1 MSETSKFYD
10 VPAGKIAAVV
20 TYLEMRSPPP
30 TGEERADSR
39 VEIRRIENPDP
50 DWYLKLFK
58 EIGEDLL
65 WFGRLTIDGEDLFS
79 ILSDPNYE
87 VYALRADGEDAGLLE
102 LDFRTQEE
110 CELSYFGIVPSLVGS
125 GAGRVLMSHTI
136 EIAWSRPIRRFWLHT
151 CTLDHPRA
159 LPFYLR
165 AGFTAYKREIEI
177 ADDPR
182 LTGALRRDATPDV
195 PIIEK

>member
-39 VEIRRIENPDP
+39 VELRRIENPDP

-65 WFGRLTIDGEDLFS
+65 WFGRLTIDGEDLHS
-79 ILSDPNYE
+79 LLSDPNYE
-87 VYALRADGEDAGLLE
+87 VYVLRADGEDAGLLE

-125 GAGRVLMSHTI
+125 GVGRVLMSHTI
-136 EIAWSRPIRRFWLHT
+136 EIAWSHPIRRFWLHT

-182 LTGALRRDATPDV
+182 LTGALQRDATPDV
-195 PIIEK
+195 PIIEN

>member
-39 VEIRRIENPDP
+39 VELRRIENPDP
-50 DWYLKLFK
+50 DWYLKLFN

-65 WFGRLTIDGEDLFS
+65 WFGRLTIDGEDLHS
-79 ILSDPNYE
+79 LLSDPNYE

-102 LDFRTQEE
+102 LDFRIQEE

-125 GAGRVLMSHTI
+125 GVGRVLMSHTI

>member
-39 VEIRRIENPDP
+39 VELRRIENPDP
-50 DWYLKLFK
+50 DWYLKLFN

-65 WFGRLTIDGEDLFS
+65 WFGRLTIDGEDLHS
-79 ILSDPNYE
+79 LLSDPNYE

-102 LDFRTQEE
+102 LDFRIQEE

-125 GAGRVLMSHTI
+125 GVGRVLMSHTI
-136 EIAWSRPIRRFWLHT
+136 EIAWSHPIRRFWLHT

>member
-1 MSETSKFYD
+1 MSETSKFYE

-30 TGEERADSR
+30 TGEEQADSR
-39 VEIRRIENPDP
+39 IEIRRIENPDP
-50 DWYLKLFK
+50 DWYLKLFN

-65 WFGRLTIDGEDLFS
+65 WFGRLTIDGEDLHS
-79 ILSDPNYE
+79 LLSDPNYE

-102 LDFRTQEE
+102 LDFRIQEE

-125 GAGRVLMSHTI
+125 GVGRVLMSHTI

>member
-39 VEIRRIENPDP
+39 VELRRIENPDP

-65 WFGRLTIDGEDLFS
+65 WFGRLTIDGEDLHS
-79 ILSDPNYE
+79 LLSDPNYE
-87 VYALRADGEDAGLLE
+87 VYVLRADGEDAGLLE

-125 GAGRVLMSHTI
+125 GVGRVLMSHTI

-195 PIIEK
+195 PIIEN

>member
-39 VEIRRIENPDP
+39 VELRRIENPDP
-50 DWYLKLFK
+50 DWYLKLFN

-87 VYALRADGEDAGLLE
+87 VYVVRADGEDAGLLE

-110 CELSYFGIVPSLVGS
+110 CELS
-125 GAGRVLMSHTI
+125 
-136 EIAWSRPIRRFWLHT
+136 
-151 CTLDHPRA
+151 
-159 LPFYLR
+159 
-165 AGFTAYKREIEI
+165 
-177 ADDPR
+177 
-182 LTGALRRDATPDV
+182 
-195 PIIEK
+195 

>member
-1 MSETSKFYD
+1 MSEASKFYD

-20 TYLEMRSPPP
+20 TYLEMRSAPPETEEP
-30 TGEERADSR
+30 GAVHGELRR
-39 VEIRRIENPDP
+39 VENPDP
-50 DWYLKLFK
+50 DWYLNLFK

-65 WFGRLTIDGEDLFS
+65 WFGRLTIPGEQLNS

-87 VYALRADGEDAGLLE
+87 VFILRVEGEDAGLLE
-102 LDFRTQEE
+102 LDYRNEGD
-110 CELSYFGIVPSLVGS
+110 CELGYFGIIPELVGT
-125 GAGRVLMSHTI
+125 GAGRALMARAI
-136 EIAWSRPIRRFWLHT
+136 DLAWSRPIKRFWLHT

-159 LPFYLR
+159 LQFYLR

-182 LTGALRRDATPDV
+182 LTGALTRDATPYV
-195 PIIEK
+195 PIIEE

>member
-1 MSETSKFYD
+1 MSETSKFHE

-65 WFGRLTIDGEDLFS
+65 WFGRLTIDGDDLHS
-79 ILSDPNYE
+79 LLSDPNYE
-87 VYALRADGEDAGLLE
+87 VYVLRADGEDAGLLE

-110 CELSYFGIVPSLVGS
+110 CELGYFGIVPSLVGS
-125 GAGRVLMSHTI
+125 GVGRVLMSHTI

-182 LTGALRRDATPDV
+182 LTGALQRDATPDV
-195 PIIEK
+195 PIIEN